1 MLLTATILTL
11 PCHKVELRPVAVQAR
26 LCTLFENACQGLMIT
41 PEQLKCELEANDDTP
56 DLVSG
61 AITPANLRLTVET
74 LDTMRYAG
82 DRLELNAPAEARR
95 QAVLSMLANE
105 PGITYALTS
114 DTEADPDAVIITLA
128 IRDKATCEL
137 KIRKIDMMA

>member
-1 MLLTATILTL
+1 
-11 PCHKVELRPVAVQAR
+11 
-26 LCTLFENACQGLMIT
+26 
-41 PEQLKCELEANDDTP
+41 
-56 DLVSG
+56 
-61 AITPANLRLTVET
+61 
-74 LDTMRYAG
+74 
-82 DRLELNAPAEARR
+82 
-95 QAVLSMLANE
+95 VLSMVANE